1 MYIKQRARFFA
12 KITKPRATARTLS
25 GDLRSR
31 TSRRGFRSTAVDHG
45 SRSDIDADRKR
56 WNFSL
61 PLPLLRRR
69 QRGSLGSRVFQPEV
83 EKRFRVAAAGDGD
96 VTAAEERFITGY
108 RPVLRIRW
116 QACRRADELD

>member
-1 MYIKQRARFFA
+1 MKMYIKQRARFFA

-45 SRSDIDADRKR
+45 SRLDIDADRKR
-56 WNFSL
+56 SNFSL
-61 PLPLLRRR
+61 PLRRR
-69 QRGSLGSRVFQPEV
+69 RRGSLGSRVFQPEV